1 MEHYERKNKT
11 KTQTLE
17 IMKHKLLIG
26 LLLFSGMTACNSQ
39 KEIKETNPLLI
50 DWETPHQTPPFKDIK
65 HEHFIPAIDKTLKEA
80 KDEVD
85 AIINNPEKPTFQNT
99 VAALEMSGEKL
110 ERVTSVLFNLNSAET
125 DDTIQAIAREVSP
138 KLSEFS
144 NYISLNAKLFE
155 RIKAVYSQKES
166 LKLSDE
172 DRQLLDKKFLGFV
185 RSGANLEGDAKN
197 RYAEIT
203 TELSQ
208 LSLKFG
214 ENVLAETNAFQLLIT
229 DKKDLAGIPESE
241 CEAAAQVAKS
251 KNKEGWLFSL
261 QGPSFVGFMKYAD
274 NRQLREKMYR
284 AYTSRGFQKNDKNN
298 EEIIRKTVNLKMEK
312 AKLLGFKN
320 HAEYV
325 LAEQMAENPKRVNDF
340 LQQLHEASRPASERE
355 YAEVVKFAKENGLK
369 NPIQRWDWS
378 YYSEKLKNAHYGF
391 DEQPVKPYFQLAKVQ
406 NGVFE
411 LATRLYGLTFKENK
425 EIPVYH
431 QDATAY
437 EVYDQDGSF
446 LAVLYLDFFPRDG
459 KNGGAW
465 MNDLRPESKVNG
477 KIVKPIIT
485 VVCNFT
491 KPTDTKPSLLTFNE
505 VTTFLHE
512 FGHALHGMLANTV
525 YPSLSGTNVYRDFV
539 ELPSQV
545 MENWATQKDWL
556 DLFAVHYVTGEK
568 IPAELVKKLIMAENF
583 QAGYASERQLSFGM
597 NDMAWHSITEPMTG
611 DIVEFEQKAIESTEL
626 FKPVAGSCLSAAF
639 SHIFAGGY
647 AAGYYGYKWAE
658 VLDADAFSQF
668 KKNGIFD
675 KATATSFRK
684 NILEKGGTD
693 HPMKLYVAFRGQ
705 EPSIE
710 PLLER
715 SGLKK

>member
-1 MEHYERKNKT
+1 
-11 KTQTLE
+11 
-17 IMKHKLLIG
+17 
-26 LLLFSGMTACNSQ
+26 MTVYNLQ
-39 KEIKETNPLLI
+39 NEVKETNPLLAE
-50 DWETPHQTPPFKDIK
+50 WNTPYQTPPFPEIK
-65 HEHFIPAIDKTLKEA
+65 HEHFIPAIDAALKEA

-85 AIINNPEKPTFQNT
+85 VVIDSTDKPTFQNT
-99 VAALEMSGEKL
+99 IVALEVAGENL
-110 ERVTSVLFNLNSAET
+110 ERIANVLYNLNSAKT

-144 NYISLNAKLFE
+144 NYVSLNEQLFGKVKE
-155 RIKAVYSQKES
+155 VYGQKENLNLTS
-166 LKLSDE
+166 E
-172 DRQLLDKKFLGFV
+172 DLQLLEKKYIGFV
-185 RSGANLEGDAKN
+185 RSGANLEGEDKK

-203 TELSQ
+203 TELSK
-208 LSLKFG
+208 LSLQFG
-214 ENVLAETNAFQLLIT
+214 ENVLAETNAYQLLIT
-229 DKKDLAGIPESE
+229 DKNDLAGIPESE
-241 CEAAAQVAKS
+241 CEEAAQAAKS
-251 KNKEGWLFSL
+251 KEKEGWLFTL

-274 NRQLREKMYR
+274 NQKLRETMYR
-284 AYTSRGFQKNDKNN
+284 AYTSRGFQQNDKNN
-298 EEIIRKTVNLKMEK
+298 EDVIRKTVNLKLEK

-325 LAEQMAENPKRVNDF
+325 LAERMAENPKRVNDF
-340 LQQLHEASRPASERE
+340 LDQLHAASRPAAQKD
-355 YAEVVKFAKENGLK
+355 YAEVQEFAKSQGLTGEL
-369 NPIQRWDWS
+369 QRWDWS
-378 YYSEKLKNAHYGF
+378 YYSEKLKNENYGF
-391 DEQPVKPYFQLAKVQ
+391 DEQQVKPYFQLEKVRD
-406 NGVFE
+406 GVFD

-431 QDATAY
+431 PEANAY

-446 LAVLYLDFFPRDG
+446 LSVLYLDFFPRES

-465 MNDLRPESKVNG
+465 MNDLRAESNVNG
-477 KIVKPIIT
+477 KAIRPIIT

-491 KPTDTKPSLLTFNE
+491 KPTETKPSLLTFNE
-505 VTTFLHE
+505 VTTLLHE
-512 FGHALHGMLANTV
+512 FGHALHGMLAKTI
-525 YPSLSGTNVYRDFV
+525 YPSQSGTNVYRDFV

-545 MENWATQKDWL
+545 MENWATQKEWL
-556 DLFAVHYVTGEK
+556 DLFAVHYETGEK
-568 IPAELVKKLIMAENF
+568 IPAELVQKLINAENF

-611 DIVEFEQKAIESTEL
+611 DIVEFEQKAIAPTEL
-626 FKPVAGSCLSAAF
+626 FNPVAGSCLSTAF

-684 NILEKGGTD
+684 NILEKGGTE

-715 SGLKK
+715 SGLKR

>member
-1 MEHYERKNKT
+1 
-11 KTQTLE
+11 
-17 IMKHKLLIG
+17 MKANLLIG
-26 LLLFSGMTACNSQ
+26 LFLLSGMTTGYSQ
-39 KEIKETNPLLI
+39 NEVKETNPLLVE
-50 DWETPHQTPPFKDIK
+50 WNTPHQTPPFQEIK
-65 HEHFIPAIDKTLKEA
+65 HEHFIPAIDATLKEA
-80 KDEVD
+80 KQEVD
-85 AIINNPEKPTFQNT
+85 AIINNTDLPTFQNT
-99 VAALEMSGEKL
+99 IVALEICGEKL
-110 ERVTSVLFNLNSAET
+110 ERATSVLFNLNSAET
-125 DDTIQAIAREVSP
+125 DDEIQAIAREVSP

-144 NYISLNAKLFE
+144 NYVSLNEKLFSKV
-155 RIKAVYSQKES
+155 KAVYAQKE
-166 LKLSDE
+166 KLPLTQE
-172 DRQLLDKKFLGFV
+172 DLQLLEKKFLGFV
-185 RSGANLEGDAKN
+185 RSGANLEGEAKK

-214 ENVLAETNAFQLLIT
+214 ENVLAETNAYQLLIT

-251 KNKEGWLFSL
+251 KEKEGWMFTL

-274 NRQLREKMYR
+274 NVKLREQMYR

-298 EEIIRKTVNLKMEK
+298 EEIIRKTVNLKLEK
-312 AKLLGFKN
+312 ANLLGFKN

-325 LAEQMAENPKRVNDF
+325 LAERMAESPQRVNDF
-340 LQQLHEASRPASERE
+340 IEKLHVASRPAAEKE
-355 YAEVVKFAKENGLK
+355 YAEVLEFAKKLGLK
-369 NPIQRWDWS
+369 DSFQRWDWS

-391 DEQPVKPYFQLAKVQ
+391 DEQQVKPYFQLEKVRE
-406 NGVFE
+406 GVFD
-411 LATRLYGLTFKENK
+411 LANKLYGLTFKENK
-425 EIPVYH
+425 AIPVYH
-431 QDATAY
+431 PDATAY
-437 EVYDQDGSF
+437 EVFDQDGSF
-446 LAVLYLDFFPRDG
+446 LSVLYLDFFPRDG

-465 MNDLRPESKVNG
+465 MNDLRPESNVNG
-477 KIVKPIIT
+477 KEIRPIIT
-485 VVCNFT
+485 IVCNFT
-491 KPTDTKPSLLTFNE
+491 KPTETKPSLLTFNE

-512 FGHALHGMLANTV
+512 FGHALHGMMAKTV
-525 YPSLSGTNVYRDFV
+525 YPSQSGTNVYRDFV

-545 MENWATQKDWL
+545 MENWATQKEWL

-568 IPAELVKKLIMAENF
+568 IPAELVQKLIDAENF

-597 NDMAWHSITEPMTG
+597 NDMAWHSITEPFNG
-611 DIVEFEQKAIESTEL
+611 DIVSFEQKAIVSTE
-626 FKPVAGSCLSAAF
+626 FFEPVAGSCLSTAF

-675 KATATSFRK
+675 KATATSFCK
-684 NILEKGGTD
+684 NILEKGGTE

-715 SGLKK
+715 SGLKKKQ